1 MIRVL
6 AREPF
11 VAATIDT
18 LTLWDLPLNTP
29 AELIGFTYTL
39 SDRYRGRLQEF
50 GFQTQIDCRDRAIWR
65 DVAQRSPEI
74 ARSQNFH
81 LLHHSPFKRCDLHC
95 DLQTAIQIARS
106 VIAICVRSASN

>member
-18 LTLWDLPLNTP
+18 LTLWDLPLNMP
-29 AELIGFTYTL
+29 AELIGFTDTL

-50 GFQTQIDCRDRAIWR
+50 GFHSGEEISCQQQPGFGAPRVFRVSNATYCLDQELAEQVVVRPVGA
-65 DVAQRSPEI
+65 SPD
-74 ARSQNFH
+74 A
-81 LLHHSPFKRCDLHC
+81 
-95 DLQTAIQIARS
+95 
-106 VIAICVRSASN
+106 

>member
-39 SDRYRGRLQEF
+39 SDRYRGRLQEYGFHSGEEISCQQQPGF
-50 GFQTQIDCRDRAIWR
+50 GAPRVFRVSNATYCLDQELAEQVLVRPVGA
-65 DVAQRSPEI
+65 SPD
-74 ARSQNFH
+74 A
-81 LLHHSPFKRCDLHC
+81 
-95 DLQTAIQIARS
+95 
-106 VIAICVRSASN
+106 

>member
-50 GFQTQIDCRDRAIWR
+50 GFHSGAEISCQQQPGFGAPRVFRVSNATYCLDQELAEQVLVRPVGA
-65 DVAQRSPEI
+65 SPD
-74 ARSQNFH
+74 A
-81 LLHHSPFKRCDLHC
+81 
-95 DLQTAIQIARS
+95 
-106 VIAICVRSASN
+106 

>member
-50 GFQTQIDCRDRAIWR
+50 GFHSGEEISCQQQPGFSAPRVFRVSNATYCLDQELAEQVLVRPLGA
-65 DVAQRSPEI
+65 SPD
-74 ARSQNFH
+74 A
-81 LLHHSPFKRCDLHC
+81 
-95 DLQTAIQIARS
+95 
-106 VIAICVRSASN
+106 

>member
-50 GFQTQIDCRDRAIWR
+50 GFHSGRRFPVSSSRD
-65 DVAQRSPEI
+65 
-74 ARSQNFH
+74 
-81 LLHHSPFKRCDLHC
+81 L
-95 DLQTAIQIARS
+95 
-106 VIAICVRSASN
+106 VRPGFFA

>member
-29 AELIGFTYTL
+29 AALVGFTDTL
-39 SDRYRGRLQEF
+39 SARYRGRLQEF
-50 GFQTQIDCRDRAIWR
+50 GFHSGEEISCQQQPGFGAPRVFRVSNATYCLDQELAEQVLVRP
-65 DVAQRSPEI
+65 VAAFPN
-74 ARSQNFH
+74 A
-81 LLHHSPFKRCDLHC
+81 
-95 DLQTAIQIARS
+95 
-106 VIAICVRSASN
+106 

>member
-50 GFQTQIDCRDRAIWR
+50 GFHSGEEISCQQQPGFGAPRVFRVSNATYCLDQELAEQVVVRPVGA
-65 DVAQRSPEI
+65 SPD
-74 ARSQNFH
+74 A
-81 LLHHSPFKRCDLHC
+81 
-95 DLQTAIQIARS
+95 
-106 VIAICVRSASN
+106 

>member
-39 SDRYRGRLQEF
+39 SDRYRGRLQELGFHSGEEISCQQQPGF
-50 GFQTQIDCRDRAIWR
+50 GAPRVFRVSNATYCLVQELAEQVLVRPVRA
-65 DVAQRSPEI
+65 SPD
-74 ARSQNFH
+74 A
-81 LLHHSPFKRCDLHC
+81 
-95 DLQTAIQIARS
+95 
-106 VIAICVRSASN
+106 

>member
-29 AELIGFTYTL
+29 AELIGFTDIL
-39 SDRYRGRLQEF
+39 SDRYCGRLQEF
-50 GFQTQIDCRDRAIWR
+50 GFHSGEEISCQQQPGFGAPRVFRVSNATYCLDQELAEQVVVRPVGA
-65 DVAQRSPEI
+65 SPD
-74 ARSQNFH
+74 A
-81 LLHHSPFKRCDLHC
+81 
-95 DLQTAIQIARS
+95 
-106 VIAICVRSASN
+106 